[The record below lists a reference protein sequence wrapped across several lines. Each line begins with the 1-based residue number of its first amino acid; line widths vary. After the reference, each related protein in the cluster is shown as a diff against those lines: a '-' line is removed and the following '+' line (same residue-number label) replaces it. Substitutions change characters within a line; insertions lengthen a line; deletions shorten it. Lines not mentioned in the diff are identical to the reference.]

1 MPVGTNCVVIS
12 MSDLVWAGVGLLAF
26 VGVMLGVFSLLNYTV
41 KFDDMEFD
49 DEDI

>member
-1 MPVGTNCVVIS
+1 
-12 MSDLVWAGVGLLAF
+12 MSDLVWAGVGLLLF
-26 VGVMLGVFSLLNYTV
+26 VGVMLGVVWLLNYSV